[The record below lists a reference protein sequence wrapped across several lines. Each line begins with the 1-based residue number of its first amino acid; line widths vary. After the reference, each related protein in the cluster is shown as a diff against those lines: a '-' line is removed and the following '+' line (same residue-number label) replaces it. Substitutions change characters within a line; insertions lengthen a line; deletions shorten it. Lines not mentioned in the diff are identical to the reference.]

1 MINSLRIAPL
11 ALACLLPTVAQ
22 AGPAAAAPP
31 GRSPPAAHCLD
42 ARDVRQVEQAGPE
55 AIAVRGGNGVAYRI
69 DFSGAGCPGINEASQ
84 VRLEAPAG
92 WACGRPSEN
101 LVVDGRSCGISAVS
115 VIDDRDFAE
124 TARASSRQFAST
136 LPGVEVTGK
145 AAGRSGE
152 SSPRHTFQ
160 GSADF
165 CFATRHV
172 RSWNEDPQ
180 GVVVE
185 TNPRR
190 NGGNRYYRVELGGS
204 CSILA
209 GAQSVDFQSGFQN
222 GLICGNPGDR
232 IVMVGAMAGDLRSD
246 TPRFARPGCEVLAV
260 YPKD

>member
-1 MINSLRIAPL
+1 MINTLRLAPL
-11 ALACLLPTVAQ
+11 ALACLLPAVAQ
-22 AGPAAAAPP
+22 AAPAAAAPA
-31 GRSPPAAHCLD
+31 RSPPAPHCLD
-42 ARDVRQVEQAGPE
+42 ARDVRQLEQASPE
-55 AIAVRGGNGVAYRI
+55 SIAVRRGNGVAYRI
-69 DFSGAGCPGINEASQ
+69 DFSGAGCPGVNDASQ

-92 WACGRPSEN
+92 WACGRPSEQV
-101 LVVDGRSCGISAVS
+101 VVDGRSCGISAVS
-115 VIDDRDFAE
+115 VIDNREFAE
-124 TARASSRQFAST
+124 AARESSRQFAST
-136 LPGVEVTGK
+136 LPGVTVTGK
-145 AAGRSGE
+145 SAGEGGGSN
-152 SSPRHTFQ
+152 PQHTFQ
-160 GSADF
+160 GAADF

-232 IVMVGAMAGDLRSD
+232 IVMVGSMDGDLRSG

-260 YPKD
+260 YPTH

>member
-1 MINSLRIAPL
+1 MIKTLRLLSLAMAGLVPGVVL
-11 ALACLLPTVAQ
+11 AQ
-22 AGPAAAAPP
+22 QGPAD
-31 GRSPPAAHCLD
+31 RVPPASHCLD
-42 ARDVRQVEQAGPE
+42 ARDIRQVEQASAE
-55 AIAVRGGNGVAYRI
+55 SIAVRGGNGQAYRI
-69 DFSGAGCPGINEASQ
+69 DFSGAGCPGINEASH
-84 VRLEAPAG
+84 VRLDAPAG
-92 WACGRPSEN
+92 WACGRPSEQV
-101 LVVDGRSCGISAVS
+101 VVDGRNCGISAVT
-115 VIDDRDFAE
+115 VIDNRDFAE
-124 TARASSRQFAST
+124 AARESSRQFAAT
-136 LPGVEVTGK
+136 LPAITVTGDGK
-145 AAGRSGE
+145 AKGARS
-152 SSPRHTFQ
+152 SARHTFQ
-160 GSADF
+160 GTADF

-190 NGGNRYYRVELGGS
+190 NGGVRYYRVELGGA

-232 IVMVGAMAGDLRSD
+232 IVMTPSGIIGDLRAS